1 MDTISDMLIRIKNA
15 QAVKKDSVEV
25 PHSKLRMEI
34 AKILQTRGFI
44 GEIAKRGKKLR
55 KSISINLAYGE
66 DGAGKINGLRRLSKL
81 SKRVYK
87 SARELR
93 PVRNGTGM
101 AIISTSKGLVTDD
114 EARKKHLGG
123 EVFFEIW

>member
-34 AKILQTRGFI
+34 AKILQARGFV

-55 KSISINLAYGE
+55 KSISINLVYGE

-101 AIISTSKGLVTDD
+101 AIISTSKGLITDD

>member
-34 AKILQTRGFI
+34 AKILQTRGFV

-55 KSISINLAYGE
+55 KSISINLVYGE
-66 DGAGKINGLRRLSKL
+66 DGAGRINGLRRLSKL

-87 SARELR
+87 SSRELR

-101 AIISTSKGLVTDD
+101 AIISTSKGLITDD